1 MFENPGKKIKIFA
14 KIFFWVE
21 SVGGSIA
28 SIVWAVAEY
37 EAIIAFLGIAI
48 SFISAYIFSLFFV
61 AFGELVE
68 NSNAI
73 AGKLKNGNNILRG
86 TVTENTNAAKAPEA
100 VKTVPVA
107 GKAEKTE
114 AKTTYNYEETLY
126 KIALSHMD
134 TDNKVNLLSAIK
146 DFKLLSGYKDADK
159 LLEECEQKLNN
170 LS

>member
-1 MFENPGKKIKIFA
+1 MF
-14 KIFFWVE
+14 
-21 SVGGSIA
+21 
-28 SIVWAVAEY
+28 
-37 EAIIAFLGIAI
+37 L
-48 SFISAYIFSLFFV
+48 V

-107 GKAEKTE
+107 DKAEKAE
-114 AKTTYNYEETLY
+114 AKTTDNYEETLY

-134 TDNKVNLLSAIK
+134 TDNKANLLSAIK
-146 DFKLLSGYKDADK
+146 DFKLLSGYKDSDK

-170 LS
+170 LC